1 MDGLI
6 VLLIVIG
13 VIARISKSNKKK
25 KAAEA
30 ARRQEQAEK
39 IPYSREEWDA
49 YLKAEGIP
57 ARPKAK
63 AKPAAAVPTAPAKPV
78 KAQAKPAAQPVK
90 AAAAPIP
97 ATPSAPGTGS
107 IRMDPSQGV
116 EGETVAEHSMH
127 RQRAAQAEAQA
138 QIEQEAL
145 QALRAANLQA
155 LRNAVV
161 MKEILDKPVALRPR
175 RFG

>member
-25 KAAEA
+25 AAEA
-30 ARRQEQAEK
+30 ARRQEQDEK

-63 AKPAAAVPTAPAKPV
+63 AKPVAAVPTAPAKPV

>member
-6 VLLIVIG
+6 MLLIVIG
-13 VIARISKSNKKK
+13 VIARISKSNKK

-57 ARPKAK
+57 ARPKAN

-107 IRMDPSQGV
+107 IRMDPNQGV

>member
-13 VIARISKSNKKK
+13 VIARISKSNKK

-63 AKPAAAVPTAPAKPV
+63 AKPA
-78 KAQAKPAAQPVK
+78 
-90 AAAAPIP
+90 PIP

-107 IRMDPSQGV
+107 IRMDPNQGV

>member
-30 ARRQEQAEK
+30 ARRQEQDEK

-63 AKPAAAVPTAPAKPV
+63 AKPAAAVPTATAKPV

>member
-25 KAAEA
+25 AAEA
-30 ARRQEQAEK
+30 ARRQEQDEK

-107 IRMDPSQGV
+107 IRMDPNQGV

>member
-30 ARRQEQAEK
+30 ARRQEQDEK

-63 AKPAAAVPTAPAKPV
+63 AKPVAAVPTAPAKPV

-138 QIEQEAL
+138 QTEQEAL

>member
-30 ARRQEQAEK
+30 ARRQEQDEK